1 MMQKK
6 KSRELLQ
13 IFKLYYGNNLI
24 DKTPTMKKR
33 ERILIIASLFSP
45 VIFAQEIPLKKVS
58 DNDIQSCRTFPAI
71 KDRVMNDRLDRN
83 SKGIYR
89 IGDYYNV
96 DGKEGI
102 VFYVDDTGK
111 HGKII
116 SMQTTILPW
125 STINTLT
132 GANDMYDG
140 RKNMEIIRKIP
151 NWEQQFPAFN
161 YCYNHLGHQW
171 YLPAYYELKQI
182 YINKNILVS
191 EEIIGDVKEVLG
203 ILNRNLKQQDH
214 GAWLEKIRAYKEKY
228 PLKYHPDVLTG
239 PFIVEEIYRQTKG
252 DALIVTEV
260 GQHQMWAAQYY
271 KYTKPRTLLTSGGLG
286 TMGYGLG
293 ASMGAKVGCPDKT
306 VVNIAGDGCF
316 RMNMNEIATAVRHNI
331 PIIEVVVNN
340 HVLGMVRQWQD
351 LFYDERYSAT
361 VLRDSVDF
369 AKAAEA
375 MGAVGIHVETQDE
388 FKAAF
393 EKALSLNRPV
403 VIDCQI
409 GSDDKVWPMVA
420 PGADIKEA
428 FDEEDMNNEQSV

>member
-24 DKTPTMKKR
+24 DKIPTMKKR

-58 DNDIQSCRTFPAI
+58 DNDIQSCRTFPVI

-182 YINKNILVS
+182 YINKNILVKALEANGGDGMLDNTHYSSS
-191 EEIIGDVKEVLG
+191 ELSRTEAWMIMTQFDDAIYEEVGEFMGYEMDLRG
-203 ILNRNLKQQDH
+203 YEKQGND
-214 GAWLEKIRAYKEKY
+214 GSIRAISI
-228 PLKYHPDVLTG
+228 
-239 PFIVEEIYRQTKG
+239 F
-252 DALIVTEV
+252 
-260 GQHQMWAAQYY
+260 
-271 KYTKPRTLLTSGGLG
+271 
-286 TMGYGLG
+286 
-293 ASMGAKVGCPDKT
+293 
-306 VVNIAGDGCF
+306 
-316 RMNMNEIATAVRHNI
+316 
-331 PIIEVVVNN
+331 
-340 HVLGMVRQWQD
+340 
-351 LFYDERYSAT
+351 
-361 VLRDSVDF
+361 
-369 AKAAEA
+369 
-375 MGAVGIHVETQDE
+375 
-388 FKAAF
+388 
-393 EKALSLNRPV
+393 
-403 VIDCQI
+403 
-409 GSDDKVWPMVA
+409 
-420 PGADIKEA
+420 
-428 FDEEDMNNEQSV
+428 